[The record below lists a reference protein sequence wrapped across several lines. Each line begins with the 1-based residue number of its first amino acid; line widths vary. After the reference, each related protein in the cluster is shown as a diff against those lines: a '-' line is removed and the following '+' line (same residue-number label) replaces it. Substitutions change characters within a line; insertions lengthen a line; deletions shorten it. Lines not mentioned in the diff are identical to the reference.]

1 MENLVLDSKE
11 IMYLCALLGA
21 NEVYGIDDGFAF
33 VSKDKL
39 SQAVSET
46 ADSLMRK
53 GYLEMD
59 FDGNNTVQSDTSD
72 IIKIIAHSQNHLI
85 LHSICGGLRKNPCI
99 FYRSGD
105 GIVKS
110 EFKNNTFEVAKITAE
125 GMKLE
130 ICSRFSESSPQNS
143 NESYRVHGDV
153 FENARE
159 LTVVGK
165 SEEAA
170 KLLCENGIGSRS
182 AELIVKGYKQKSDFV
197 SAVVSCT
204 VKRQESTDGMVTLSD
219 ENIVLDI
226 APNLIGEEEY
236 TDISVVTLEAQK
248 ARLSDMLIK
257 YGFQG

>member
-1 MENLVLDSKE
+1 MENLILDSKE

-33 VSKDKL
+33 ISKDKL

-53 GYLEMD
+53 GCLEMD

-72 IIKIIAHSQNHLI
+72 IIKTIAYSQSHLI
-85 LHSICGGLRKNPCI
+85 LYSLCSGLQENPCV
-99 FYRSGD
+99 FYRNGNS
-105 GIVKS
+105 IVKS
-110 EFKNNTFEVAKITAE
+110 EFKNNTFEIAKITAE
-125 GMKLE
+125 GMKTE
-130 ICSRFSESSPQNS
+130 INSRFSECRSQNS

-153 FENARE
+153 FEKARE
-159 LTVVGK
+159 LAVDGK
-165 SEEAA
+165 SEESA
-170 KLLCENGIGSRS
+170 KLLCENGIDGQS
-182 AELIVKGYKQKSDFV
+182 AKLIVNGYMQKSDFV
-197 SAVVSCT
+197 SAVVSYT
-204 VKRQESTDGMVTLSD
+204 VKGQESTDGMVTLSD
-219 ENIVLDI
+219 KNIALDI

-236 TDISVVTLEAQK
+236 TDVSVVTLETQK

>member
-1 MENLVLDSKE
+1 MENLILDSKE

-33 VSKDKL
+33 IPKDRL

-53 GYLEMD
+53 GCLEMD

-72 IIKIIAHSQNHLI
+72 IIKTIAYSQSHLI
-85 LHSICGGLRKNPCI
+85 LHSLCSDLQDNPCV
-99 FYRSGD
+99 FYRNGNR
-105 GIVKS
+105 IVKA
-110 EFKNNTFEVAKITAE
+110 EFKDNVFEITKITAE
-125 GMKLE
+125 EMKLE

-143 NESYRVHGDV
+143 NGFYRVHGDV
-153 FENARE
+153 FESARD
-159 LTVVGK
+159 LASDGK
-165 SEEAA
+165 IEEAT
-170 KLLCENGIGSRS
+170 KLLCKNGIDGQS
-182 AELIVKGYKQKSDFV
+182 AELIVKGYTQKSDFV

-204 VKRQESTDGMVTLSD
+204 VKGQESTDGMVTLSD
-219 ENIVLDI
+219 ENIALDI

-236 TDISVVTLEAQK
+236 INISVVTLEAQK